1 MPNLTQAYYD
11 GDWWVAKAATSP
23 GQSPD
28 TNPELWQRV
37 EIPEYFE
44 QSIVALAHANLL
56 LADGQTDK
64 AGGVRASAMNDLLPT
79 LVLEEPSDSTDES
92 RDRPNVFSR

>member
-1 MPNLTQAYYD
+1 MPSQAYYD
-11 GDWWVAKAATSP
+11 GDWWVAKAATLP

-44 QSIVALAHANLL
+44 QLVVGLAHASLL

-64 AGGVRASAMNDLLPT
+64 AAGVRAAAINDLLPN
-79 LVLEEPSDSTDES
+79 LVLEEPSDATDPS
-92 RDRPNVFSR
+92 RDRPTVYAR